1 VSERTL
7 EAPSVPG
14 SEPPPRQQKAAGDPW
29 TLRLFGR
36 EHPWWATSV
45 GLVLLSTLLVVVA
58 RTRPG
63 FDPYGWLVWGH
74 QTLAANLDTNAA
86 PSWKPLPYLF
96 TVPYALAGHYQLW
109 LWMITAAAV
118 SLSGVVFAGRI
129 AYRLTDPPP
138 GRRYSGLI
146 AAAFAGLALLGISN
160 YSHYIL
166 SYQSDPMIVALCLG
180 AIDCHLS
187 GRPRW
192 AFVLAALASLGR
204 PEVWLFAGLYAVWAW
219 RAIPSMRP
227 LLAAG
232 VLVNIVLW
240 FGIPAITSR
249 TPFVAAANALDSGR
263 RLHSNQVFGTMSR
276 FLDLHVAPLEV
287 VALLSVILA
296 VLRRDRTTLVLAGG
310 VVAWVVVE
318 IAFVLHGWPG
328 IARYMFEAA
337 GVMVVV
343 AAVFIG
349 RLLSGQLLPDRPPG
363 KVPVWIG
370 PLLVALIVA
379 SLVPSAVSRARTE
392 HKDLRTQRTRTTQIN
407 RLRSTINQFGG
418 AARFAPCGEPLTRLE
433 YQSILAWMLRL
444 NVSAVGFKYGPAVGS
459 GRPIV
464 LFTPRPQGGWKLQAL
479 NQHLAQCRTL
489 PR

>member
-1 VSERTL
+1 MSERTL
-7 EAPSVPG
+7 EAPPVPG
-14 SEPPPRQQKAAGDPW
+14 SEPPQGQQQAAGEPW

-45 GLVLLSTLLVVVA
+45 GLVVLSTLLVVVA

-232 VLVNIVLW
+232 VLLNIVLW

-263 RLHSNQVFGTMSR
+263 RLHSNQVFGTVKR
-276 FLDLHVAPLEV
+276 FLDLHVAPVEI
-287 VALLSVILA
+287 VALLSVALA
-296 VLRRDRTTLVLAGG
+296 LLRRDRATLALAGG

-328 IARYMFEAA
+328 IGRYMFEAS

-349 RLLSGQLLPDRPPG
+349 RLLSAQLLPDTRLRT
-363 KVPVWIG
+363 VPVWIG

-392 HKDLRTQRTRTTQIN
+392 HKDLRAQRARTTQIN
-407 RLRSTINQFGG
+407 KLRSTINQFGG
-418 AARFAPCGEPLTRLE
+418 ASRFAPCGEPLTRLE

-444 NVSAVGFKYGPAVGS
+444 NVSAVGFKYGPAVQS

-464 LFTPRPQGGWKLQAL
+464 LFTPRLEGGWKVQARS
-479 NQHLAQCRTL
+479 QHVAQCRAL